1 LGILAVIELY
11 SDCGVR
17 MVNPMANVPRTNLVS
32 AFQGLQ
38 SGRKPTNPE
47 NSLRHRECNDIWI
60 EVYHLNDILCA
71 ASAVRWGSA
80 C

>member
-1 LGILAVIELY
+1 MVILGVIEFY

-17 MVNPMANVPRTNLVS
+17 MVNPMTNVPRTNLVS
-32 AFQGLQ
+32 VFQSFQ

-47 NSLRHRECNDIWI
+47 NSLRHWKRNNIWRGD
-60 EVYHLNDILCA
+60 YHLNDILCA
-71 ASAVRWGSA
+71 ASAARSGLA